1 MEEKTESQKQIN
13 ELSPDE
19 YYTRQGRAD
28 SLLIATVCVW
38 AMATVGIGL
47 LIYLFIFE

>member
-1 MEEKTESQKQIN
+1 MEEKTESQEQTN

-38 AMATVGIGL
+38 AMAAIGMGM